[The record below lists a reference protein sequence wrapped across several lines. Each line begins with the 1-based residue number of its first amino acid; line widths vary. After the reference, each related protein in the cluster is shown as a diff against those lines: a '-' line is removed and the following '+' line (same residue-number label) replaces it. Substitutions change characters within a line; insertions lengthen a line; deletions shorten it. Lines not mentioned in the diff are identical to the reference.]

1 VQSRSAAER
10 EERMHGARAQ
20 ALEAPGGGKRALLR
34 ITCWVPT

>member
-1 VQSRSAAER
+1 MQSRSAAER
-10 EERMHGARAQ
+10 EERMHGAQAQ